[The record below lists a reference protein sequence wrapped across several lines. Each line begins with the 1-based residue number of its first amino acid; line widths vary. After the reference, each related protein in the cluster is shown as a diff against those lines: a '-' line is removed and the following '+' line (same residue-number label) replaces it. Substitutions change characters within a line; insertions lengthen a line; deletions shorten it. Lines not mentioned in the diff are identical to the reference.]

1 MQKKS
6 KHAFVTL
13 GEAMAMF
20 VANTPG
26 QLADI
31 EEFYRSLAGAEVNV
45 AIGMARLGFEAS
57 YISKVGK
64 DSFGGFIRK
73 AISKEN
79 ICNDWISESASHPTG
94 FMLKSNV
101 TDGSDPKVEYFRRNS
116 AASTLSAADIDASLF
131 KTGAHLHLTGI
142 AAAVSVPMRDAAK
155 HALELAKKQGCSVSF
170 DTNLRPSLWSNQATM
185 VATINEFAFASDIVL
200 PGIEEGKILTGSD
213 QPEKIADF
221 YLQQGVKSGHR
232 QSSAVTARIFKTSS
246 GESGTIA
253 GFPVTKVVDTVGA
266 GDSFAVGVI
275 SALLDG
281 KTMKQAARRGNLL
294 GSLTVQVRGDSE
306 ALPTRAHLNSLEKN
320 ELEKE

>member
-1 MQKKS
+1 MNTTQPHS
-6 KHAFVTL
+6 FVTL

-31 EEFYRSLAGAEVNV
+31 EEFHRSLAGAEVNV
-45 AIGMARLGFEAS
+45 AIGMARLGFESS

-64 DSFGGFIRK
+64 DSFGEFIRQ
-73 AISKEN
+73 AINKEN
-79 ICNDWISESASHPTG
+79 ICNDWISESAQHATG

-116 AASTLSAADIDASLF
+116 AASTLRAEDIDASLF
-131 KTGAHLHLTGI
+131 KTNTHLHLTGVG
-142 AAAVSVPMRDAAK
+142 AAVSDPMRNAMK
-155 HALELAKKQGCSVSF
+155 RSLELAKQQGCRISF
-170 DTNLRPSLWSNQATM
+170 DTNLRPSMWPDQATM
-185 VATINEFAFASDIVL
+185 VEKINEFAFASDLVL
-200 PGIEEGKILTGSD
+200 PGIEEGYILAGSD
-213 QPEKIADF
+213 QPEAIADF
-221 YLQQGVKSGHR
+221 YLQHGVK
-232 QSSAVTARIFKTSS
+232 AVIVKLGSDGAYFKTSS
-246 GESGTIA
+246 GESGTVA

-306 ALPTRAHLNSLEKN
+306 ALPTRIQLNDLE
-320 ELEKE
+320 EA

>member
-1 MQKKS
+1 METKQTHS
-6 KHAFVTL
+6 FVTI

-20 VANTPG
+20 VAKMPG

-31 EEFYRSLAGAEVNV
+31 EEFHRSLAGAEVNV

-57 YISKVGK
+57 YISKVGQ
-64 DSFGGFIRK
+64 DSFGQFIRQ

-79 ICNDWISESASHPTG
+79 IRTDWISESANHATG

-116 AASTLSAADIDASLF
+116 AASTLSPTDIDNSLL
-131 KTGAHLHLTGI
+131 KAGTHLHLTGV

-170 DTNLRPSLWSNQATM
+170 DTNLRPTLWPDQATM

-200 PGIEEGKILTGSD
+200 PGIEEGKILANSD
-213 QPEKIADF
+213 QPEVIADF
-221 YLQQGVKSGHR
+221 YLQRGVKTVIVKLGSKG
-232 QSSAVTARIFKTSS
+232 AYFKTHN
-246 GESGTIA
+246 GESGTVA
-253 GFPVTKVVDTVGA
+253 GFPVAKVVDTVGA

-281 KTMKQAARRGNLL
+281 KTIEQAARRGNLL

-306 ALPTRAHLNSLEKN
+306 GLPTRAHLNDLEKTI
-320 ELEKE
+320 

>member
-1 MQKKS
+1 MNTTQPHS
-6 KHAFVTL
+6 FVTL

-31 EEFYRSLAGAEVNV
+31 EEFHRSLAGAEVNV
-45 AIGMARLGFEAS
+45 AIGMARLGFESS

-64 DSFGGFIRK
+64 DSFGEFIRQ
-73 AISKEN
+73 AINKEN
-79 ICNDWISESASHPTG
+79 ICNDWISESAQHATG

-116 AASTLSAADIDASLF
+116 AASTLSAEDIDASLF
-131 KTGAHLHLTGI
+131 KTNTHLHLTGVG
-142 AAAVSVPMRDAAK
+142 AAVSDPMRNAMK
-155 HALELAKKQGCSVSF
+155 RSLELAKQQGCRISF
-170 DTNLRPSLWSNQATM
+170 DTNLRPSMWPDQATM
-185 VATINEFAFASDIVL
+185 VEKINEFAFASDLVL
-200 PGIEEGKILTGSD
+200 PGIEEGYILAGSD
-213 QPEKIADF
+213 QPEAIADF
-221 YLQQGVKSGHR
+221 YLQHGVK
-232 QSSAVTARIFKTSS
+232 AVIVKLGSDGAYFKTSS
-246 GESGTIA
+246 GESGTVA

-306 ALPTRAHLNSLEKN
+306 ALPTRTQLNDLE
-320 ELEKE
+320 EA

>member
-1 MQKKS
+1 MNTTQPHS
-6 KHAFVTL
+6 FVTL

-26 QLADI
+26 QLTDI
-31 EEFYRSLAGAEVNV
+31 EEFHRSLAGAEVNV
-45 AIGMARLGFEAS
+45 AIGMARLGFESS

-64 DSFGGFIRK
+64 DSFGEFIRQ
-73 AISKEN
+73 AINKEN
-79 ICNDWISESASHPTG
+79 ICNDWISESAQHATG

-116 AASTLSAADIDASLF
+116 AASTLRAEDIDASLF
-131 KTGAHLHLTGI
+131 KTNTHLHLTGVG
-142 AAAVSVPMRDAAK
+142 AAVSDPMRNAMK
-155 HALELAKKQGCSVSF
+155 RSLELAKQQGCRISF
-170 DTNLRPSLWSNQATM
+170 DTNLRPSMWPDQATM
-185 VATINEFAFASDIVL
+185 VEKINEFAFASDLVL
-200 PGIEEGKILTGSD
+200 PGIEEGYILAGSD
-213 QPEKIADF
+213 QPEAIADF
-221 YLQQGVKSGHR
+221 YLQHGVK
-232 QSSAVTARIFKTSS
+232 AVIVKLGSDGAYFKTSS
-246 GESGTIA
+246 GESGTVA

-306 ALPTRAHLNSLEKN
+306 ALPTRTQLNGLE
-320 ELEKE
+320 EA

>member
-1 MQKKS
+1 METNQTHS
-6 KHAFVTL
+6 FVTL

-20 VANTPG
+20 VAKTPG

-31 EEFYRSLAGAEVNV
+31 EEFHRSLAGAEVNV

-64 DSFGGFIRK
+64 DSFGQFICQ

-79 ICNDWISESASHPTG
+79 IRTDWISESANHATG

-116 AASTLSAADIDASLF
+116 AASTLSATDIDNTLF
-131 KTGAHLHLTGI
+131 KAGAHLHLTGV

-170 DTNLRPSLWSNQATM
+170 DTNLRPSLWPNQATM

-200 PGIEEGKILTGSD
+200 PGIEEGKILANSD
-213 QPEKIADF
+213 QPEVIADF
-221 YLQQGVKSGHR
+221 YLQRGVKTVIVKLGSKG
-232 QSSAVTARIFKTSS
+232 AYFKTRN
-246 GESGTIA
+246 GESGIVA
-253 GFPVTKVVDTVGA
+253 GFPVVKVVDTVGA

-275 SALLDG
+275 SALLEG
-281 KTMKQAARRGNLL
+281 KTMEQAARRGNLL

-306 ALPTRAHLNSLEKN
+306 GLPTRAILRQLEQ
-320 ELEKE
+320 ES

>member
-1 MQKKS
+1 METKQTHS
-6 KHAFVTL
+6 FVTI

-20 VANTPG
+20 VAKMPG

-31 EEFYRSLAGAEVNV
+31 EEFHRSLAGAEVNV

-64 DSFGGFIRK
+64 DSFGQFIRQ

-79 ICNDWISESASHPTG
+79 IRTDWISESANHATG

-116 AASTLSAADIDASLF
+116 AASTLSPTDIDNTLLKAG
-131 KTGAHLHLTGI
+131 THLHLTGV

-170 DTNLRPSLWSNQATM
+170 DTNLRPTLWPDQATM

-200 PGIEEGKILTGSD
+200 PGIEEGKILANSD
-213 QPEKIADF
+213 QPEVIADF
-221 YLQQGVKSGHR
+221 YLQRGVKTVIVKLGSKG
-232 QSSAVTARIFKTSS
+232 AYFKTHN
-246 GESGTIA
+246 GEFGTVA
-253 GFPVTKVVDTVGA
+253 GFPVAKVVDTVGA

-281 KTMKQAARRGNLL
+281 KTIEQAARRGNLL

-306 ALPTRAHLNSLEKN
+306 GLPTRAHLNDLEKTV
-320 ELEKE
+320 

>member
-1 MQKKS
+1 METKQTHS
-6 KHAFVTL
+6 FVTI

-20 VANTPG
+20 VAKMPG

-31 EEFYRSLAGAEVNV
+31 EEFHRSLAGAEVNV

-57 YISKVGK
+57 YISKVGQ
-64 DSFGGFIRK
+64 DSFGQFIRQ

-79 ICNDWISESASHPTG
+79 IRTDWISESANHATG

-116 AASTLSAADIDASLF
+116 AASTLSPTDIDNTLLKAG
-131 KTGAHLHLTGI
+131 THLHLTGV

-170 DTNLRPSLWSNQATM
+170 DTNLRPTLWPDQATM

-200 PGIEEGKILTGSD
+200 PGIEEGKILANSD
-213 QPEKIADF
+213 QPEVIADF
-221 YLQQGVKSGHR
+221 YLQRGVKTVIVKLGSKG
-232 QSSAVTARIFKTSS
+232 AYFKTRN
-246 GESGTIA
+246 GESGIVA
-253 GFPVTKVVDTVGA
+253 GFPVVKVVDTVGA

-281 KTMKQAARRGNLL
+281 KTIEQAARRGNLL

-306 ALPTRAHLNSLEKN
+306 GLPTRAHLNDLEKAV
-320 ELEKE
+320 